1 MGKNLKCVFDIKSTF
16 QSHIDNICKKASQK
30 LNAIS
35 GKTLYMSFNKNRL
48 VVNASYMIQFNY
60 YLSIWKYH
68 NSTYNNEINRLH
80 ERWLRLIYNDKRSSF
95 EDLLGKDNS
104 VSIHH
109 KNLQAL
115 ATEMFKED
123 FATFP

>member
-1 MGKNLKCVFDIKSTF
+1 M
-16 QSHIDNICKKASQK
+16 DNICKKASQK

-48 VVNASYMIQFNY
+48 VVNAFYMIQFNY
-60 YLSIWKYH
+60 YISIWKYH

-115 ATEMFKED
+115 AIEMFKED